1 MRSFACHRSV
11 ARVCFSTGSGAKW
24 LSNRYAPL
32 KRKSPTCIA
41 TAISAPRR
49 VRFGLAL
56 ASFKTS
62 SAFVIEAPGQ
72 PKPRRGITGVP
83 VPLPF
88 SALRP
93 LPRHQAADHVLKVAP
108 VGGRRPAAD
117 RSRGTPLAL
126 GRLRPVS
133 AQLLHAGA
141 DRVKI
146 LGSARA
152 RGSGAH
158 CMESRQL
165 GDTATDWKIMVNEA
179 RCVVLPR
186 SSAFNGPPTRS

>member
-1 MRSFACHRSV
+1 MRREFRMRSFACHRSV

-126 GRLRPVS
+126 GRLRPGLGAAPPCGRGS
-133 AQLLHAGA
+133 RQNPRQRAGA
-141 DRVKI
+141 GI
-146 LGSARA
+146 GGALHGISATGGHSNRLENY
-152 RGSGAH
+152 G
-158 CMESRQL
+158 
-165 GDTATDWKIMVNEA
+165 
-179 RCVVLPR
+179 
-186 SSAFNGPPTRS
+186 